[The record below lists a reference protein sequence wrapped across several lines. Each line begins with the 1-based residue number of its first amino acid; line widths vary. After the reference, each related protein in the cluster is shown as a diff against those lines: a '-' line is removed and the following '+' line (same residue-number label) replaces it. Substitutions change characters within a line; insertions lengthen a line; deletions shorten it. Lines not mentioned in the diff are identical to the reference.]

1 MGTVAQAVEVFR
13 IYANEPAPRSRQ
25 IARHLIDDGLLPK
38 SSGKRIE
45 HLSAVDVA
53 TYLLAISTAK
63 KAADAARCATTWG
76 SMTLH
81 SERRRPATGG
91 PPLDR
96 LLDFIAKMVDDV
108 WSENGDVNGPG
119 TKMVLDSTLEITTTC
134 PHAIVDLEDQRYR
147 FHYLPPGGDPPSGRQ
162 RVDRIPGDTL
172 RQIAMALHEGPPR
185 DPASVLTAPLDR

>member
-76 SMTLH
+76 SMTLS
-81 SERRRPATGG
+81 SERRRPATGE
-91 PPLDR
+91 PPLDT
-96 LLDFIAKMVDDV
+96 LLNFIATMIGDV
-108 WSENGDVNGPG
+108 WSENGDGPR
-119 TKMVLDSTLEITTTC
+119 TEMVLGSTLEITTTS
-134 PHAIVDLEDQRYR
+134 PHAIVDTGR
-147 FHYLPPGGDPPSGRQ
+147 FRLHYLPPGSDLPSGRQ

-172 RQIAMALHEGPPR
+172 RQIAMALHEGPPH
-185 DPASVLTAPLDR
+185 DPASVLSAPLAR

>member
-1 MGTVAQAVEVFR
+1 MATVAQAIEAFR

-38 SSGKRIE
+38 SAGKRIE

-76 SMTLH
+76 GMTLH
-81 SERRRPATGG
+81 SERRRSATGG
-91 PPLDR
+91 PPLDT
-96 LLDFIAKMVDDV
+96 LLNCIAKMISDV
-108 WSENGDVNGPG
+108 WSENGDVNGPR
-119 TKMVLDSTLEITTTC
+119 TKMVLGSTLEITTTS
-134 PHAIVDLEDQRYR
+134 PHAIVDTGR
-147 FHYLPPGGDPPSGRQ
+147 FRLHYLPPGSDLPSGRQ
-162 RVDRIPGDTL
+162 RVDRIPGATL

-185 DPASVLTAPLDR
+185 DPASVLTAPLAR

>member
-1 MGTVAQAVEVFR
+1 MGTVAQAVEAFR

-38 SSGKRIE
+38 SAGKRIE
-45 HLSAVDVA
+45 HLSAIDVA
-53 TYLLAISTAK
+53 TYLLALSTAK

-76 SMTLH
+76 SMTLS
-81 SERRRPATGG
+81 SERLRSPVTGA

-108 WSENGDVNGPG
+108 WSENGNGPG
-119 TKMVLDSTLEITTTC
+119 TDMLLRSTLEITTTC
-134 PHAIVDLEDQRYR
+134 PHAIVDLHPHR

-162 RVDRIPGDTL
+162 RVDRIPGATL

-185 DPASVLTAPLDR
+185 DPASVLTALLDR